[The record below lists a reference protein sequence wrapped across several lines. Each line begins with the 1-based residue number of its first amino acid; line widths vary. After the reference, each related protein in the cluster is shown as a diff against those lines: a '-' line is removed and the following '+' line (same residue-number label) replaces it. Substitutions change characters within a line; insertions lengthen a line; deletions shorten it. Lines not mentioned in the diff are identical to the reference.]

1 MAGTEIMRISNMRV
15 MEVQVNVNENDIVKI
30 HRGDSADVKV
40 DAYDNRVF
48 KGVVTEIANSA
59 VFNAA
64 QNMSDQV
71 TNFVVK
77 IRLSPSSYADLI
89 KKGEFPFLPGMTAS
103 VDVKTNTKAGVI
115 AVPIAAVTTRN
126 PIVDAAVSE
135 KGGAANAVAKSASAG
150 VQTWVFLYNGGKA
163 KAVEVKT
170 GLQDLDYYE
179 VISGLK
185 LGDEVV
191 SGPSMA
197 VAKTLNDGDRLKK
210 KK

>member
-1 MAGTEIMRISNMRV
+1 
-15 MEVQVNVNENDIVKI
+15 
-30 HRGDSADVKV
+30 
-40 DAYDNRVF
+40 
-48 KGVVTEIANSA
+48 
-59 VFNAA
+59 
-64 QNMSDQV
+64 
-71 TNFVVK
+71 
-77 IRLSPSSYADLI
+77 
-89 KKGEFPFLPGMTAS
+89 MTAS

-126 PIVDAAVSE
+126 PIVDASVSE

>member
-1 MAGTEIMRISNMRV
+1 
-15 MEVQVNVNENDIVKI
+15 
-30 HRGDSADVKV
+30 
-40 DAYDNRVF
+40 
-48 KGVVTEIANSA
+48 
-59 VFNAA
+59 
-64 QNMSDQV
+64 
-71 TNFVVK
+71 
-77 IRLSPSSYADLI
+77 
-89 KKGEFPFLPGMTAS
+89 
-103 VDVKTNTKAGVI
+103 
-115 AVPIAAVTTRN
+115 
-126 PIVDAAVSE
+126 VDAAVSE